1 MILIK
6 LIKRLIN
13 HEERFKHVKIIQ
25 LLKMR
30 HYLLLFVFLATV
42 LTAKSQ
48 TTKTLTL
55 EEAVRLGIEAS
66 QQLKTSGAR
75 LDVTKAKTVQFWN
88 ASLPNVTLNSAYNR
102 LSDNVTPYSFKYP
115 GATEAVVLS
124 PQVLNQFTNRLS
136 VQAFVFTGWRAKNFF
151 ESAQF
156 LEKAAS
162 LDIERDKIEVKNI
175 IVAAYLNLLKLQTSR
190 QVITESGN
198 VLRGRLNDIKSYVKN
213 GTALENDQLKAE
225 IAISQLDLTATEF
238 DNAIEVANFNLDLML
253 GLPTITRI
261 EVDKKMLFD
270 NKSISDL
277 TVYLASLETRPDLAA
292 ADLRSKAT
300 AKNVDIAKGAMLPT
314 VSVGGNAYLNN
325 PNQRVFPQQDA
336 FKGTWDLGVQ
346 LSYNLTSL
354 YTSKAQIQEAQAN
367 VAVATAQRQQL
378 SDAAKM
384 EVNYNFYAYQSA
396 LEKIKLSEKIIVQ
409 ATENQRVVKNRFT
422 AQVALIGE
430 LLEAD
435 SLVLQAK
442 LNLEGAKTD
451 AEAAYYKLQK
461 SVGK

>member
-1 MILIK
+1 
-6 LIKRLIN
+6 
-13 HEERFKHVKIIQ
+13 
-25 LLKMR
+25 MR
-30 HYLLLFVFLATV
+30 HYLFLVVFWATA
-42 LTAKSQ
+42 LTAQSQ
-48 TTKTLTL
+48 TTKSLTL

-66 QQLKTSGAR
+66 QQLKTSGAK
-75 LDVTKAKTVQFWN
+75 LDATKAKTLQYWN
-88 ASLPNVTLNSAYNR
+88 AVLPNVSLNSAYTR
-102 LSDNVTPYSFKYP
+102 VSDNITPYSFKYP
-115 GATEAVVLS
+115 GATEAVVLN

-136 VQAFVFTGWRAKNFF
+136 VQAFVFTGWRAKNFY

-156 LEKAAS
+156 LEKAAG
-162 LDIERDKIEVKNI
+162 LDIERDKIDVKNNI
-175 IVAAYLNLLKLQTSR
+175 SAAYLNLLKLQTSR

-225 IAISQLDLTATEF
+225 IAVSQLDLTAKEF

-261 EVDKKMLFD
+261 EVDKKMLFEE
-270 NKSISDL
+270 KSISDL
-277 TVYLASLETRPDLAA
+277 TNYLASLDTRPDLMA
-292 ADLRSKAT
+292 ADLRNKAT
-300 AKNVDIAKGAMLPT
+300 AKGVEIAKGAMLPT

-336 FKGTWDLGVQ
+336 FKGTWDLGIQ

-367 VAVATAQRQQL
+367 VAVANAQRQQL

-384 EVNYNFYAYQSA
+384 EVNANYFAYQSA
-396 LEKIKLSEKIIVQ
+396 LEKIKLTEKVIVQ
-409 ATENQRVVKNRFT
+409 ATENQRVIKNRFQ

-430 LLEAD
+430 MLEAD
-435 SLVLQAK
+435 SLVVQAK
-442 LNLEGAKTD
+442 LNLEAAKAD
-451 AEAAYYKLQK
+451 AEVAYYKLQK

>member
-1 MILIK
+1 
-6 LIKRLIN
+6 
-13 HEERFKHVKIIQ
+13 
-25 LLKMR
+25 MR
-30 HYLLLFVFLATV
+30 HYLFLVVFWATA
-42 LTAKSQ
+42 LTAQSQ
-48 TTKTLTL
+48 TPKSLTL

-66 QQLKTSGAR
+66 QQLKTSGAK
-75 LDVTKAKTVQFWN
+75 LDATKAKTLQYWN
-88 ASLPNVTLNSAYNR
+88 AVLPNVTLNSAYTR
-102 LSDNVTPYSFKYP
+102 VSDNITPYSFKYP
-115 GATEAVVLS
+115 GATEAVVLN

-136 VQAFVFTGWRAKNFF
+136 VQAFVFTGWRAKNFY

-156 LEKAAS
+156 LEKAAG
-162 LDIERDKIEVKNI
+162 LDIERDKIDVKNNI
-175 IVAAYLNLLKLQTSR
+175 SAAYLNLLKLQTSR

-198 VLRGRLNDIKSYVKN
+198 VLRGRLSDIKSYVKN

-225 IAISQLDLTATEF
+225 IAVSQLDLTAKEF

-261 EVDKKMLFD
+261 EVDKKMLFEE
-270 NKSISDL
+270 KSISDL
-277 TVYLASLETRPDLAA
+277 TNYLASLDTRPDLMA
-292 ADLRSKAT
+292 ADLRNKAT
-300 AKNVDIAKGAMLPT
+300 AKGVEIAKGAMLPT

-336 FKGTWDLGVQ
+336 FKGTWDLGIQ

-367 VAVATAQRQQL
+367 VAVANAQRQQL

-384 EVNYNFYAYQSA
+384 EVNANYFAYQSA
-396 LEKIKLSEKIIVQ
+396 LEKIKLTEKVIVQ
-409 ATENQRVVKNRFT
+409 ATENQRVIKNRFQ

-430 LLEAD
+430 MLEAD
-435 SLVLQAK
+435 SLVVQAK
-442 LNLEGAKTD
+442 LNLEAAKAD
-451 AEAAYYKLQK
+451 AEVAYYKLQK